1 MDIPAFEI
9 AEAADEI
16 ERLLAD
22 VNRWRALADRM
33 HDELVKNWCWHCGHE
48 KTRNIYV
55 FDVLEDYRQSVID
68 SGVFNEVTDGL

>member
-1 MDIPAFEI
+1 MSE
-9 AEAADEI
+9 ELKRLNI
-16 ERLLAD
+16 ELKI
-22 VNRWRALADRM
+22 WRSLADRM

-55 FDVLEDYRQSVID
+55 SDLLEDYRQAVID